1 MKIWSKYNTLFT
13 RESVY
18 LFYNSLS
25 NAFVELS
32 KYYYDQLRQY
42 KPGEA
47 VEIAD
52 KELEAQLIRMKAL
65 VDDDEYEIRKIRFTA
80 TARRYGNESLS
91 LTINPTLAC
100 NFRCPYCFEEGHP
113 VTRMTDE
120 IEEKVVN
127 FIRSFN
133 AKRLSVTW
141 FGGEPL
147 LEFNRI
153 KSLTA
158 KFTTLGLSYQ
168 ASIITNGYLLTKEI
182 AQQFAGLKIHKAQIT
197 LDGVGADHDCRRF
210 LQGGRPTFDTIY
222 RNLLDIG
229 EHVPELKV
237 TIRVNIDKDN
247 INSFIDVYNLI
258 GNKYHNIRV
267 VPAFVSDVDGD
278 GHLPCVMN
286 VDEKF
291 AYLRKLFHE
300 HKLEF
305 NKFYPDYIRQECSV
319 RNAMSIVIGPEGEL
333 YKCWNDVAKPDKVYG
348 HIGSGITNEKVL
360 YDYLTKADPFDDE
373 RCRAC
378 LLLPVCGGGCPYARM
393 IDLEKKTNKACPLN
407 VTNLAD
413 YLWEHYLC
421 KTQKTKKK
429 TNKP

>member
-32 KYYYDQLRQY
+32 EDYYDQLMQY
-42 KPGEA
+42 RPGEP
-47 VEIAD
+47 VDIAD

-65 VDDDEYEIRKIRFTA
+65 VDDDEYEIRKIRFA
-80 TARRYGNESLS
+80 TMARRFIKESLS

-120 IEEKVVN
+120 TEDKVVK
-127 FIRSFN
+127 FISGFDP
-133 AKRLSVTW
+133 KRLSVTW
-141 FGGEPL
+141 FGGELL

-153 KSLTA
+153 KSLTE
-158 KFTTLGLSYQ
+158 KFKSLGIPYH
-168 ASIITNGYLLTKEI
+168 ASIITNGYLLNEET
-182 AQQFAGLKIHKAQIT
+182 ARQFAGLNISSAQVT
-197 LDGVGADHDCRRF
+197 LDGVGAAHDCRRF
-210 LQGGRPTFDTIY
+210 LKGGKPTFDTIY
-222 RNLLDIG
+222 RNLQAIG
-229 EHVPELKV
+229 EHVPDLRV
-237 TIRVNIDKDN
+237 SIRVNIDKDN
-247 INSFIDVYNLI
+247 IDSFIDVYKLL
-258 GNKYHNIRV
+258 GNKYPNIRV
-267 VPAFVSDVDGD
+267 IPAFVSDVDGE

-291 AYLRKLFHE
+291 AYLRRLFHE
-300 HKLEF
+300 HNLEF
-305 NKFYPDYIRQECSV
+305 NNFYPDYVRQECAV
-319 RNAMSIVIGPEGEL
+319 RNPLGIVIGPEGEL

-348 HIGSGITNEKVL
+348 NVDGGITNEKVL
-360 YDYLTKADPFDDE
+360 YDYLTKADPFDDD

-378 LLLPVCGGGCPYARM
+378 LLLPVCAGGCPYARI
-393 IDLEKKTNKACPLN
+393 IDMDKKTNKACPLN

-421 KTQKTKKK
+421 KKSRKG
-429 TNKP
+429 